1 MILSHGLIVVLA
13 VVLLLVLIAVRTPIF
28 IALSVSGIGGL
39 LCLSGFGGL
48 TLVPLAM
55 GAQLQEYAL
64 VAAPLYILLGEAL
77 AVTGLGRDLFGAAHR
92 WFTRVPGGLGASAIA
107 SSTLFGAM
115 SGVSISSVALIGRMA
130 VPEMLSRGYKPGF
143 AAGSVAASGALAMLI
158 PPSLMFIL
166 YASVT
171 GESVAAL
178 FAGGIVPGLLLAA
191 LMIGYVVVRAKLNPD
206 SAPRDGERFSWRERW
221 AAIGK
226 ITPALVL
233 IAMVLG
239 SIYTG
244 FATPTEAAAIGA
256 LLAFAMTGLV
266 YRKLGWQN
274 LKLIFASTAT
284 VSAAMLAIVG
294 SAFVFTQMLVVA
306 RVPEALTDFV
316 VGLDVHPYVVLIG
329 IMLVLILL
337 GCLVDAASLLLVVT
351 PILVPA
357 IEELG
362 FDPLWFGVLLVVN
375 LEMAVITPPVG
386 LNLYTMKSVVP
397 ELDLG
402 DIFRGIAPY
411 LVIEFAL
418 ILLMI
423 AVPGTATYLPSV
435 MT

>member
-1 MILSHGLIVVLA
+1 MIFSDGLIVVLA
-13 VVLLLVLIAVRTPIF
+13 VLLLLVLIALRTPIF
-28 IALSVSGIGGL
+28 IALAVSGVAGLLGLAGTGGL
-39 LCLSGFGGL
+39 K
-48 TLVPLAM
+48 LVPLAM
-55 GAQLQEYAL
+55 VAQLQEYAL

-77 AVTGLGRDLFGAAHR
+77 AVSGLGRDLFTAAHR
-92 WFTRVPGGLGASAIA
+92 WFNRVPGGLGASAIA

-130 VPEMLSRGYKPGF
+130 VPEMLARGYKPAF
-143 AAGSVAASGALAMLI
+143 ASGSVAASGALAMLI

-178 FAGGIVPGLLLAA
+178 FAGGILPGLLLAA
-191 LMIGYVVVRAKLNPD
+191 LMIGYVVVRAKV
-206 SAPRDGERFSWRERW
+206 APSNAPMERERFSWGERLRS
-221 AAIGK
+221 IGK
-226 ITPALVL
+226 IAPALVL
-233 IAMVLG
+233 IVLVLG

-244 FATPTEAAAIGA
+244 IATPTEAAALGA
-256 LLAFAMTGLV
+256 LAAFAVTGLV

-274 LKLIFASTAT
+274 LKLIFAATAR

-294 SAFVFTQMLVVA
+294 AAFVFTQMLVVA
-306 RVPEALTDFV
+306 RVPDAVTDFV
-316 VGLDVHPYVVLIG
+316 VGLDVHPYLVLVA
-329 IMLVLILL
+329 IMLVLVLL

-357 IEELG
+357 VEGLG

-397 ELDLG
+397 QLDLG

-411 LVIEFAL
+411 LAIEFAL
-418 ILLMI
+418 ILVMI
-423 AVPGTATYLPSV
+423 AVPEIATYLPSV
-435 MT
+435 LT

>member
-48 TLVPLAM
+48 KLVPLSM

-77 AVTGLGRDLFGAAHR
+77 AVTGLGRDLFAAAHR
-92 WFTRVPGGLGASAIA
+92 WFTRVPGGLGASAVA

-191 LMIGYVVVRAKLNPD
+191 LMIGYVVVRAKLSPE

-435 MT
+435 IT